1 MRVLI
6 CDDEP
11 SIRLLFRT
19 AIEHLGME
27 VIEAVNGEEC
37 LAEVTRGAPDAII
50 LDVFMPGIDGLAVL
64 PQLLLLCPDAPVFVV
79 SAHATR
85 ETYEQ
90 ALAWGATAC
99 FEKLSFLE
107 RIPDLFVGRGSS
119 V

>member
-19 AIEHLGME
+19 AVEQLGGQ
-27 VIEAVNGEEC
+27 VVEAVNGEEC
-37 LAEVTRGAPDAII
+37 LDEVARRAPDAII
-50 LDVFMPGIDGLAVL
+50 LDVFMPGTDGLAVL
-64 PQLLLLCPDAPVFVV
+64 PRLLSQCPGVPVFVV

-85 ETYEQ
+85 DTFEQ

-107 RIPDLFVGRGSS
+107 RIPDLLPGRSS
-119 V
+119 TV

>member
-19 AIEHLGME
+19 AVEQLGLE
-27 VIEAVNGEEC
+27 VIEAIDGDEC
-37 LAEVTRGAPDAII
+37 LAEVTRRSPDAII
-50 LDVFMPGIDGLAVL
+50 LDVFMPGTDGLAVL
-64 PQLLLLCPDAPVFVV
+64 PRLLAICPDAPVFVV

-85 ETYEQ
+85 ETFEQ
-90 ALAWGATAC
+90 ALAWGATSC
-99 FEKLSFLE
+99 FEKLSFLDHVPE
-107 RIPDLFVGRGSS
+107 LLTGRGSS

>member
-19 AIEHLGME
+19 AVEQLGME
-27 VIEAVNGEEC
+27 VVEAVSGEAC
-37 LAEVTRGAPDAII
+37 LDEVAHRPPDAII
-50 LDVFMPGIDGLAVL
+50 LDVFMPGTDGLAVL
-64 PQLLLLCPDAPVFVV
+64 PQLLQRCPDAPVFVV
-79 SAHATR
+79 SAHAAR
-85 ETYEQ
+85 ETFEQ

-107 RIPDLFVGRGSS
+107 HIPDLLAGRRSS